1 MSEAYMSHGLFNTQE
16 TTEEVER
23 ERLRP
28 HSVHTPAGFMRRVF
42 RIPAGQ
48 EKNMELTKDQLP
60 KLAEL
65 AEIRDTKESSEQNVI
80 SLNLSPDGKHLIGT

>member
-1 MSEAYMSHGLFNTQE
+1 MSHGLFNTQE
-16 TTEEVER
+16 PTEEVER

-28 HSVHTPAGFMRRVF
+28 HSAHTPSGFMRRVF
-42 RIPAGQ
+42 CIPAGQ
-48 EKNMELTKDQLP
+48 EKNMKLTKDQLP

-65 AEIRDTKESSEQNVI
+65 AGIRDTKESSSESNVV